1 MKEFY
6 FIYDTVENEAIIVD
20 CESKEEAITKAQ
32 KFAEDESIE
41 LADLQ
46 VFKACFMEAVP
57 APEKPKDIT
66 EEVKSYEDACRVLG
80 YNVTE
85 DSVLR
90 REGFRPD
97 EIARRKLEII
107 TEALNEGWAPDWN
120 NTNEYKYYPW
130 FYIQPYGGADKAAG
144 LTYASTYYA
153 ASYSSANIGSRLC
166 YKTRNLAAYAGEQF
180 KELYKIMLLK

>member
-32 KFAEDESIE
+32 KFAEAESIE

-46 VFKACFMEAVP
+46 VFKACFVEAVP

-80 YNVTE
+80 YNVNE

-90 REGFRPD
+90 RDGFRPH

-107 TEALNEGWAPDWN
+107 TEALNEGWVPDWN

-130 FYIQPYGGADKAAG
+130 FYIKPHGGADKTAG
-144 LTYASTYYA
+144 LACADTFNA
-153 ASYSSANIGSRLC
+153 ASATTAFFGSRLC
-166 YKTRNLAAYAGEQF
+166 YKTRNLAAYAGKQF
-180 KELYKIMLLK
+180 KELYEIMLMK

>member
-6 FIYDTVENEAIIVD
+6 FIYDTVENEAIIVN

-32 KFAEDESIE
+32 KFAEDESVE

-46 VFKACFMEAVP
+46 VFKACFVDAIP

-66 EEVKSYEDACRVLG
+66 DEVKTYEDACRVLG

-85 DSVLR
+85 DSELR
-90 REGFRPD
+90 KAGFRPD
-97 EIARRKLEII
+97 EIARRKLETIA
-107 TEALNEGWAPDWN
+107 EALNEGWAPDWN

-130 FYIQPYGGADKAAG
+130 YYIQPHGGADKFAG
-144 LTYASTYYA
+144 LACANTNYT
-153 ASYSSANIGSRLC
+153 ASYTRARIGSRLC
-166 YKTRNLAAYAGEQF
+166 YKTRNLAAYAGKQF
-180 KELYKIMLLK
+180 KELYEIMLLK